1 METAV
6 CTLNK
11 HSCKVSPKRL
21 RISKEGMEKV
31 RGEQAGEKELHY
43 EYVGAEKNYSLGRRG
58 IGSLRHKEKEKQGY
72 PNDHSPV
79 TLLQCRE
86 TLSQ

>member
-1 METAV
+1 M
-6 CTLNK
+6 
-11 HSCKVSPKRL
+11 
-21 RISKEGMEKV
+21 SKGGMEKV

-43 EYVGAEKNYSLGRRG
+43 EYVGVCAEKNSSLGRRG

-79 TLLQCRE
+79 TLLRCRE